1 MCVCKYTHMCMHCV
15 VYDLHMYQLAYFYI
29 DILYTVYYRISL
41 HIHTCTCV
49 SIYVC
54 VCVYKIDSVVN
65 CIEFSFVGWLQLFS
79 CKLFASAWSSGLKY
93 PSHLRQVQVPGLTP
107 SVSTTAQRQF
117 PRRGLLCNRSPNCA
131 SSTPT
136 GPCHVQT
143 FSSYS
148 PLSHVMATATWLG
161 SESSGCSL
169 TLLLLPE
176 GPEG

>member
-1 MCVCKYTHMCMHCV
+1 
-15 VYDLHMYQLAYFYI
+15 MYALCCIWFTYVSTCIFLYR
-29 DILYTVYYRISL
+29 YTVYSL
-41 HIHTCTCV
+41 LQNQLTYTYVYMCKYLH
-49 SIYVC
+49 VC